1 MAVANTLRWVCKV
14 VVTSSTSLLAV
25 YECTNDN
32 AVVAEEAR
40 KDLWD
45 GEELQ
50 TELKKKGTEVEMA
63 QNAV

>member
-1 MAVANTLRWVCKV
+1 MAVANTLLWLCKV

-40 KDLWD
+40 KVLED
-45 GEELQ
+45 GQELQ
-50 TELKKKGTEVEMA
+50 TKLKKKDTEVKGS
-63 QNAV
+63 QI